1 MNCENGFHVYC
12 HMYIHFGNR
21 TRGISHCGPKIRWSF
36 TNHHPVSGGMNYKK
50 PPQNQNCK
58 QLSKSMGR
66 KWVKRA
72 ISYNKRGIKV
82 VLNDCRLHRSLCSSA
97 GRIWCWMSVLNN
109 HSWNENHARCWRWD
123 KNTNHYTT
131 LSLKLDE
138 EISKFVTSS
147 FVIFVFGIT
156 RGLGCSSCHLFQMI
170 SLDSTAATMNLYF
183 HYFIRKHE
191 GQQYKLRSKITLIKS
206 SLSLK

>member
-1 MNCENGFHVYC
+1 MVLNVSE
-12 HMYIHFGNR
+12 R
-21 TRGISHCGPKIRWSF
+21 QSHCPFSVYDKEIEYSAETITRETRTTLDADG
-36 TNHHPVSGGMNYKK
+36 
-50 PPQNQNCK
+50 
-58 QLSKSMGR
+58 
-66 KWVKRA
+66 
-72 ISYNKRGIKV
+72 GIKT
-82 VLNDCRLHRSLCSSA
+82 LFS
-97 GRIWCWMSVLNN
+97 
-109 HSWNENHARCWRWD
+109 
-123 KNTNHYTT
+123 NHYTT

-206 SLSLK
+206 NLSLK

>member
-1 MNCENGFHVYC
+1 MVLNVSE
-12 HMYIHFGNR
+12 R
-21 TRGISHCGPKIRWSF
+21 QSHCPF
-36 TNHHPVSGGMNYKK
+36 TVYDKEIEYSAETITHETRTTLDADSG
-50 PPQNQNCK
+50 
-58 QLSKSMGR
+58 
-66 KWVKRA
+66 
-72 ISYNKRGIKV
+72 I
-82 VLNDCRLHRSLCSSA
+82 
-97 GRIWCWMSVLNN
+97 
-109 HSWNENHARCWRWD
+109 

-191 GQQYKLRSKITLIKS
+191 WQQYKLRSKITLK
-206 SLSLK
+206 KDYF

>member
-1 MNCENGFHVYC
+1 MLNYNNNGPNNGMNCENGFHVYC

-72 ISYNKRGIKV
+72 ISYNKSGIKV

-97 GRIWCWMSVLNN
+97 GRIWCWMSVSASHTVPFLHTTKKLNIVQ
-109 HSWNENHARCWRWD
+109 
-123 KNTNHYTT
+123 KQ
-131 LSLKLDE
+131 SLMKRE
-138 EISKFVTSS
+138 P
-147 FVIFVFGIT
+147 
-156 RGLGCSSCHLFQMI
+156 
-170 SLDSTAATMNLYF
+170 
-183 HYFIRKHE
+183 
-191 GQQYKLRSKITLIKS
+191 RSMLTVG
-206 SLSLK
+206 